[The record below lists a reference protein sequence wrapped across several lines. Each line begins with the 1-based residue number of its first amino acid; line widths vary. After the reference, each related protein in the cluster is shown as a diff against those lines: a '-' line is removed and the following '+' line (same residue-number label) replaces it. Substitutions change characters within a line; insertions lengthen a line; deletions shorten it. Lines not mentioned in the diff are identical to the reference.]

1 MFGGGD
7 GAPSAAQQQQ
17 QAAVLQAQTMIL
29 KQTQLQLKV
38 LGTCFTQCVP
48 SMNSELNSSEQK
60 CIYKCV
66 TSLIET
72 EE

>member
-1 MFGGGD
+1 MFNGSGE
-7 GAPSAAQQQQ
+7 ASVAQQQQ
-17 QAAVLQAQTMIL
+17 QAAMIQAQTMIL

-48 SMNSELNSSEQK
+48 KMNSELDSSEQK